1 MFKEIKKV
9 IKQSI
14 EEVMAEPMSIELIK
28 KERQQQL
35 ELETRKKAA
44 GNNGVA
50 AVDERP
56 ARA

>member
-35 ELETRKKAA
+35 ELETRNKAA
-44 GNNGVA
+44 RNNESV
-50 AVDERP
+50 AVDEHP